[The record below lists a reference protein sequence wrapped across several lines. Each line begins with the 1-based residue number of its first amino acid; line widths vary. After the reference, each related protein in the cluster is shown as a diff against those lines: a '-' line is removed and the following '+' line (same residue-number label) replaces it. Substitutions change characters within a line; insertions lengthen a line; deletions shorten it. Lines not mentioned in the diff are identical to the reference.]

1 MLLKLLSQLSSTDLQ
16 LPKCLQIVGYL
27 RRMQAFT
34 NSELKL
40 KFLQSRD
47 IWLNNILEN
56 ISCEDRQQHLLKTI
70 ELTRNNLF
78 NIITQYKSIFSDDES
93 SSVTKEHNST
103 DFNQIFYSWLHE
115 RVSSSDYSTI
125 VFEIKF

>member
-1 MLLKLLSQLSSTDLQ
+1 MLLKLLSQLSTDLQ

-47 IWLNNILEN
+47 IWLNNILDS

-78 NIITQYKSIFSDDES
+78 NIITQYKSIFSDEDGS
-93 SSVTKEHNST
+93 SASST

-115 RVSSSDYSTI
+115 RVSGVKLEFFKI
-125 VFEIKF
+125 

>member
-1 MLLKLLSQLSSTDLQ
+1 
-16 LPKCLQIVGYL
+16 
-27 RRMQAFT
+27 MQAFT

-47 IWLNNILEN
+47 IWLNNILDN

-78 NIITQYKSIFSDDES
+78 NIITQYKSIFSDEDS
-93 SSVTKEHNST
+93 STASKEHNST

-115 RVSSSDYSTI
+115 RVSDRR
-125 VFEIKF
+125 